1 MNGSVADDILN
12 LLTLARSGDN
22 EAAGQLLQA
31 YRGYLRLLARLQL
44 DTDFVRRFDASDVVQ
59 ETLLQAHLHFSQ
71 FRGQSERELV
81 AWLRRILA
89 TQLATLVRHHAG
101 TQRRGLQRERDLQLN
116 LDQSSQALCQIA
128 DRSPSTP
135 SVVTMRREQAVLIA
149 EAIEGLSKDH
159 REVIVLRNMQGLPFA
174 DIAAR
179 MDRSVNSVEKL
190 WVRALIGLRRALA
203 AVE

>member
-1 MNGSVADDILN
+1 
-12 LLTLARSGDN
+12 
-22 EAAGQLLQA
+22 
-31 YRGYLRLLARLQL
+31 
-44 DTDFVRRFDASDVVQ
+44 
-59 ETLLQAHLHFSQ
+59 
-71 FRGQSERELV
+71 
-81 AWLRRILA
+81 
-89 TQLATLVRHHAG
+89 
-101 TQRRGLQRERDLQLN
+101 
-116 LDQSSQALCQIA
+116 
-128 DRSPSTP
+128 
-135 SVVTMRREQAVLIA
+135 MRREQAVLIA